1 MQPSHAV
8 HLFLALKTDKGAPRK
23 TRDFSS
29 LLDLHAPIYN
39 AILPLGLLRIGM

>member
-1 MQPSHAV
+1 MHSSHAV

-29 LLDLHAPIYN
+29 LLDLIVSFTMLFCDSAC
-39 AILPLGLLRIGM
+39 